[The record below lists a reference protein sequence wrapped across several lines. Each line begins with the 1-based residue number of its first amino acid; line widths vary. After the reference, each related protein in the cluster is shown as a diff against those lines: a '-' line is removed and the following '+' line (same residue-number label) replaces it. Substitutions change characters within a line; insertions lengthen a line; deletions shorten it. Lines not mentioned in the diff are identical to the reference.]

1 MNLNK
6 LIFSLISILFLFS
19 IFCSI
24 TIGMSWD
31 EPWHHING
39 ALRAEYLKSFG
50 NFKNYDFSDNKFYPG
65 LYDTFSFLFS
75 NFLAKVFSEK
85 YYLEIKHLIN
95 FTFAFFTL
103 FGLFQIS
110 RKLFNKQMEAV
121 EDVKELQL
129 D

>member
-6 LIFSLISILFLFS
+6 LIFSLISVLFLFS

-75 NFLAKVFSEK
+75 NFLAKVFSTEFN
-85 YYLEIKHLIN
+85 N
-95 FTFAFFTL
+95 FFRSIGSITL
-103 FGLFQIS
+103 KSKKGICMS
-110 RKLFNKQMEAV
+110 FN
-121 EDVKELQL
+121 
-129 D
+129 

>member
-1 MNLNK
+1 MTINRISYC
-6 LIFSLISILFLFS
+6 LIIALTLFA
-19 IFCSI
+19 IYCST

-85 YYLEIKHLIN
+85 YYLEIKLLIN
-95 FTFAFFTL
+95 FTFAFFVL
-103 FGLFQIS
+103 NGWYF
-110 RKLFNKQMEAV
+110 
-121 EDVKELQL
+121 
-129 D
+129 